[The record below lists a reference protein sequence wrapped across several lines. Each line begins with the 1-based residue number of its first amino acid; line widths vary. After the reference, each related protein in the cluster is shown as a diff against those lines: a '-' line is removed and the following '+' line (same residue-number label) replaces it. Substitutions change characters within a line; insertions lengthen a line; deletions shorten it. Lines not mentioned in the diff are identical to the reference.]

1 MSCLTDS
8 LILQGL
14 RSDVNK
20 HIMEQLSSHVND
32 CLKFHQLQEGQEG
45 RLTQQQQSELEE
57 LKNHVTQLSNEVLH
71 LEHQLK
77 ATKEAHMRLETPLRE
92 QEIM

>member
-20 HIMEQLSSHVND
+20 HIMEQLSSHFHN
-32 CLKFHQLQEGQEG
+32 CLKFHQLQEDQEG

-77 ATKEAHMRLETPLRE
+77 ATKEAHMKLETPLRE

>member
-20 HIMEQLSSHVND
+20 HIMEQLSSHVNN
-32 CLKFHQLQEGQEG
+32 CLKFHQLQEDQEG
-45 RLTQQQQSELEE
+45 RLTQQQQIELEE
-57 LKNHVTQLSNEVLH
+57 LKNRVTQLSNEVLR
-71 LEHQLK
+71 LERQLK
-77 ATKEAHMRLETPLRE
+77 ATEEAHTRLETPLRE
-92 QEIM
+92 QGIM

>member
-32 CLKFHQLQEGQEG
+32 FLKFHQLQEDQEG

-57 LKNHVTQLSNEVLH
+57 LKNRVTQLSNEVLR
-71 LEHQLK
+71 LERQLK
-77 ATKEAHMRLETPLRE
+77 ATEEAHTRLETPLRE
-92 QEIM
+92 QGIM